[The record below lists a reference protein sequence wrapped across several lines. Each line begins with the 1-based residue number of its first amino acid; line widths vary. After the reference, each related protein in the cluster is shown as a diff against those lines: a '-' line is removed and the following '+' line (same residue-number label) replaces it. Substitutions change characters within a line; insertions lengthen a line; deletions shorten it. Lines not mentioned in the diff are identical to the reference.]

1 MTKASAA
8 IPAVSS
14 TCISIIDRTASNG
27 NAVFDGVAYGES
39 GYATVPAGDYTL
51 DIRGDTE
58 NNDGE
63 VVASYDVSLSG
74 GEVYSAVAVGY
85 LSPDNEPADTNF
97 DLVVS
102 PDTMQSTDG
111 RVSCCCS

>member
-1 MTKASAA
+1 MHASPDA
-8 IPAVSS
+8 PAVDI
-14 TCISIIDRTASNG
+14 TLASNG

-74 GEVYSAVAVGY
+74 GEVYSAFAVGY

-97 DLVVS
+97 ALVVS
-102 PDTMQSTDG
+102 PDTMQSTG
-111 RVSCCCS
+111 SSGGGSGSSGVSY